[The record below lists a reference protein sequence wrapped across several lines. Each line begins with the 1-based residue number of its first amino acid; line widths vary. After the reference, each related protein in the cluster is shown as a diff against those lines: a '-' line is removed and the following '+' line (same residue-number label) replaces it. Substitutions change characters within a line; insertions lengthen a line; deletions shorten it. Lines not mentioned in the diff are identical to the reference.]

1 MEFTMTSEA
10 KTKLQSLNPEN
21 KRYLRLFYDT
31 EGCGCGV
38 NGVPTLRWTEVRTE
52 WDQEVKND
60 EFDVIVHKQQAVFFA
75 RQLRLAVVNGALRL
89 SSPNEI
95 LNPVISGAEVMKGDS
110 A

>member
-1 MEFTMTSEA
+1 MELKVTSEA

-38 NGVPTLRWTEVRTE
+38 NGVPTLRWTEKRTD
-52 WDQEVKND
+52 WDQEVESD
-60 EFDVIVHKQQAVFFA
+60 EFEVIVHKQQAVFFNK
-75 RQLRLAVVNGALRL
+75 QLRLAVSNGSLRL

-95 LNPVISGAEVMKGDS
+95 LNPVIPGSEVMKGDS
-110 A
+110 I